1 MDRKIRI
8 GIADDNAMFRKILR
22 STIVMQ
28 PGIKV
33 VGEAE
38 DGSSAI
44 AMVEKHRPE
53 IVLMDISMPV
63 LDGIE
68 ATRIIRS
75 KFPGTRVLVLT
86 MHTVEIFSDL
96 AYQAVACGLLARIV
110 VKMNCSEQSR
120 TALLDSEELLRR

>member
-1 MDRKIRI
+1 MGHTIRI
-8 GIADDNAMFRKILR
+8 GIADNNAMFHKILR
-22 STIVMQ
+22 SAIVMQ

-75 KFPGTRVLVLT
+75 KFPGTKVLVLT
-86 MHTVEIFSDL
+86 MHAVEIFSDR
-96 AYQAVACGLLARIV
+96 AYQAGACNLLP
-110 VKMNCSEQSR
+110 KDCSKN
-120 TALLDSEELLRR
+120 ELFRAIKDCSLGQ

>member
-1 MDRKIRI
+1 MDHTIRI
-8 GIADDNAMFRKILR
+8 GIADDNAMFRKILH

-33 VGEAE
+33 VAEAE

-53 IVLMDISMPV
+53 MVLMDISMPV

-86 MHTVEIFSDL
+86 MHTVEILSDR
-96 AYQAVACGLLARIV
+96 AYQAGACGLLA
-110 VKMNCSEQSR
+110 KDCSKN
-120 TALLDSEELLRR
+120 ELFRAIKDCSLGQ

>member
-1 MDRKIRI
+1 MGHTIRI
-8 GIADDNAMFRKILR
+8 GIADNNAMFHKILR
-22 STIVMQ
+22 SAIVMQ

-75 KFPGTRVLVLT
+75 KFPGTKVLVLT
-86 MHTVEIFSDL
+86 MHTVEMFSDPGIPSRCMQSS
-96 AYQAVACGLLARIV
+96 AKGL
-110 VKMNCSEQSR
+110 
-120 TALLDSEELLRR
+120 

>member
-1 MDRKIRI
+1 MDHTIRI
-8 GIADDNAMFRKILR
+8 GIADDHAVFRKTLR
-22 STIVMQ
+22 STIVLQ
-28 PGIKV
+28 PGVAV
-33 VGEAE
+33 VAEAE

-75 KFPGTRVLVLT
+75 KFPDTKVIVLT
-86 MHTVEIFSDL
+86 MHTDDCYFSS
-96 AYQAVACGLLARIV
+96 AYQAGACSLLP
-110 VKMNCSEQSR
+110 KGCTKN
-120 TALLDSEELLRR
+120 ELLRTIRDCLYDS